1 MPAFR
6 KQSTDN
12 PMSTDNKSDNR
23 TITVREPDQW
33 LGQTA
38 NQALF
43 FVTLL
48 KLVQSIYDF
57 KQLITT
63 ATVTMKDGKKAV
75 FSAEH
80 ALEHAK
86 GDNIHLEARERP
98 RATRRAGGRAPRTL
112 RPWSASFP
120 PPSLSHIAS

>member
-6 KQSTDN
+6 KQQSTDN
-12 PMSTDNKSDNR
+12 SLSTDNKSDNR
-23 TITVREPDQW
+23 TISVREPDQW
-33 LGQTA
+33 LGQTH

-43 FVTLL
+43 FVTLC
-48 KLVQSIYDF
+48 KLLQSFYDF
-57 KQLITT
+57 KQLMTT

-86 GDNIHLEARERP
+86 GENMGSMRKPNSRRRESIATRLPSGRP
-98 RATRRAGGRAPRTL
+98 RATRTSRASATPTGR
-112 RPWSASFP
+112 
-120 PPSLSHIAS
+120 